1 MKIII
6 VGGGIGGIAAYHALR
21 KHLADASPP
30 VSIVVL
36 EAHQSIVSAP
46 SVIGGGL
53 GLAPNGL
60 RAIASICPDAATYI
74 GERGFPGEIMTFRNS
89 RGKLLG
95 RFRAG
100 RKARYGLGE
109 LMLPRATV
117 HDALLRELRPGAV
130 AWGAKVRYVKEDGEG
145 VDVTLDDGTVERA
158 DFVIGADGVRSIV
171 REAIFGQ
178 KFTAEYANLTGVGG
192 FIPISS
198 LSDRLRESLRDDP
211 VTMTFGP
218 KGFFG
223 YSPACADPTDLKT
236 ARLMW
241 WSTYETA
248 HPPPRDTPRAT
259 ILEQLVERH
268 AHWTSPADAPSRPVS
283 VFHDLVSLGCAAD
296 APYPMLI
303 LPEYV
308 TPRLPQWSTPSGSGR
323 ILLLGDAAHAMPP
336 HAGQGV
342 ACAVEDAVAVALLLK
357 HYRVSH
363 RFSVDESLQR
373 TAMAYDAVRMKR
385 VGKILDVAKHGGASK
400 KMQNWWQEKIR
411 DWFLWL
417 LCKLP
422 ESLNDGQFGY
432 NVEVEIAKYIAEAGC
447 EPQPK

>member
-30 VSIVVL
+30 VSIIVL
-36 EAHQSIVSAP
+36 EAHESIVSTSAA
-46 SVIGGGL
+46 IGGGL

-60 RAIASICPDAATYI
+60 RAISSISPDAAAYI
-74 GERGFPGEIMTFRNS
+74 EERGFAGEVMTFRNS
-89 RGKLLG
+89 KGTLLG

-117 HDALLRELRPGAV
+117 HDALLQELRPGAV
-130 AWGAKVRYVKEDGEG
+130 AWGTKVRYVKEDGDG
-145 VDVTLDDGTVERA
+145 VEVTLEDGTVERA
-158 DFVIGADGVRSIV
+158 DFVIGADGVRSVV

-178 KFTAEYANLTGVGG
+178 RYTATYENLTGVGG
-192 FIPISS
+192 FIPMSA
-198 LSDRLRESLRDDP
+198 LSETLRKSLREDP

-223 YSPACADPTDLKT
+223 YCPDSADPTDLKT

-248 HPPPRDTPRAT
+248 DPPPRDTPRAT
-259 ILEQLVERH
+259 ILEQLMTRH
-268 AHWTSPADAPSRPVS
+268 AHWTSPADSPGHPV
-283 VFHDLVSLGCAAD
+283 FREIMSLGCAD
-296 APYPMLI
+296 SSVYPMLI
-303 LPEYV
+303 LPGYV
-308 TPRLPQWSTPSGSGR
+308 TPRLPHWTSLS
-323 ILLLGDAAHAMPP
+323 
-336 HAGQGV
+336 GV

-363 RFSVDESLQR
+363 RFDVEDSLRR
-373 TAMAYDAVRMKR
+373 TAKAYEAVRMKR

-400 KMQNWWQEKIR
+400 KTQNWWQEKIR

-417 LCKLP
+417 FCKLP
-422 ESLNDGQFGY
+422 ESLNDVQFGY
-432 NVEVEIAKYIAEAGC
+432 NVEVEIAKYIAESGC
-447 EPQPK
+447 EPK

>member
-30 VSIVVL
+30 VSILVL
-36 EAHQSIVSAP
+36 EAHKSIVSTSAA
-46 SVIGGGL
+46 IGGGL

-60 RAIASICPDAATYI
+60 RAISSISPDAAAYI
-74 GERGFPGEIMTFRNS
+74 EKRGFPGEVMTFRNS
-89 RGKLLG
+89 KGVLLG

-117 HDALLRELRPGAV
+117 HDALLQELRPYAV
-130 AWGAKVRYVKEDGEG
+130 SWDSKVRYVKEDPDG
-145 VDVTLDDGTVERA
+145 VSVTLEDGTVERA
-158 DFVIGADGVRSIV
+158 DLVIGADGVRSVV

-178 KFTAEYANLTGVGG
+178 EYPATYSNLTGVGG
-192 FIPISS
+192 FIPISA
-198 LSDRLRESLRDDP
+198 LSEPLRESLRKDP

-223 YSPACADPTDLKT
+223 YAPASANIT
-236 ARLMW
+236 AKAAQLMW

-248 HPPPRDTPRAT
+248 EPPPRDTPRPA
-259 ILEQLVERH
+259 ILEQLTTRH
-268 AHWTSPADAPSRPVS
+268 AHWVSAADTPEHPV
-283 VFHDLVSLGCAAD
+283 FREIIALGCAESAQL
-296 APYPMLI
+296 LI

-308 TPRLPQWSTPSGSGR
+308 MPRLPRWSSGGGR

-363 RFSVDESLQR
+363 RFGVEESLRR
-373 TAMAYDAVRMKR
+373 TAEAYEAVRMKR
-385 VGKILDVAKHGGASK
+385 VGKILDVAKHGGQSK
-400 KMQNWWQEKIR
+400 KMQSWWQEKIR

-417 LCKLP
+417 FCKLP
-422 ESLNDGQFGY
+422 ESLNDVQFGY
-432 NVEVEIAKYIAEAGC
+432 DMEAEIAKYISKSDC
-447 EPQPK
+447 EPKPK